1 VVIIRSAFADHA
13 FKKYAFIFNSMMR
26 QILIWHRKIKARLPG
41 NRLKADYFDML
52 QKLKALEMQVQ
63 SNAKQLELAKASFLK
78 NLYHEIRTP
87 LNAIMGFTNLLAK
100 DYRVTPEEREEYQ
113 SVINKSSAEFLRIMD
128 DIIQASLLEAGM
140 IKINSDSCNLGVFFG
155 ELHSYFTIRK
165 HTLEKQS
172 IALLMNVPD
181 KYKDIWC
188 LCDKYRLNQVM
199 NQLLE
204 NAFKFTEK
212 GIVEFGYYIKNQNI
226 EFYVKDTGAS
236 DLTGKER
243 YIFSRFAKIDVSD
256 NSKNGL
262 GLGLSICKKL
272 VELME
277 GKIWYN
283 SNKEAGTSFYFS
295 IPFLSIDAPSIVDK
309 KKVNVIENI
318 RKGQN
323 SLAV

>member
-1 VVIIRSAFADHA
+1 MR
-13 FKKYAFIFNSMMR
+13 R
-26 QILIWHRKIKARLPG
+26 QILIWFRKIKNRLPE
-41 NRLKADYFDML
+41 NRLRADYYEML
-52 QKLKALEMQVQ
+52 QKLKALEAQVQ
-63 SNAKQLELAKASFLK
+63 TNAKQLELAKASFLK

-100 DYRVTPEEREEYQ
+100 DYRITPEEREEYQ
-113 SVINKSSAEFLRIMD
+113 TVINKSSTEFLRIMD

-165 HTLEKQS
+165 HMLEKQS
-172 IALLMNVPD
+172 IALLMNVPE
-181 KYKDIWC
+181 KYMDIWC
-188 LCDKYRLNQVM
+188 ICDKYRLNQVM
-199 NQLLE
+199 SQLLE

-226 EFYVKDTGAS
+226 EFYVKDSGIS

-243 YIFSRFAKIDVSD
+243 YIFSRFAKIDVTD

-262 GLGLSICKKL
+262 GLGLSISKKL
-272 VELME
+272 VELMD

-283 SNKEAGTSFYFS
+283 SNKDSGNCFYFS
-295 IPFLSIDAPSIVDK
+295 IPLLAIDSPSIVDK
-309 KKVNVIENI
+309 KKGSLIENVM
-318 RKGQN
+318 KGQN